1 MWKWG
6 LLVVDQIRHRAVL
19 PVDQHLQRYV
29 ADAVDRLRYL
39 YPGMAVEA
47 AHGGIAYR
55 ADDPQDGFER
65 DAYYTLYRARIA
77 AEGAELRNLLY
88 RTVLA
93 P

>member
-1 MWKWG
+1 M
-6 LLVVDQIRHRAVL
+6 DQIWRRGVL
-19 PVDQHLQRYV
+19 PVDEHLQRYV

-47 AHGGIAYR
+47 SEGGIAYR
-55 ADDPQDGFER
+55 ADDPPEGFER
-65 DAYYTLYRARIA
+65 DAYYTLCRARIA
-77 AEGAELRNLLY
+77 AQGAELRNLLY